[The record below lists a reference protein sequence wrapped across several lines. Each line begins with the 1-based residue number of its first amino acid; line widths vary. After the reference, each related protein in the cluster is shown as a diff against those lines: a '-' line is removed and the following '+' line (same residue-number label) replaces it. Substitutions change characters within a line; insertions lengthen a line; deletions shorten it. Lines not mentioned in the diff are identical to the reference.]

1 MPALDPRNTRLG
13 ARPGPHPHRAQRPPE
28 AGSPSRALRSLF
40 SLQREH
46 GQQCCLG
53 QGDPSGRGGGVAPP
67 GRCDG
72 HGRRGACVYRERGR
86 QEKREFCP
94 ARPDRDIGVTISSD
108 IRTDFF
114 SS

>member
-1 MPALDPRNTRLG
+1 M
-13 ARPGPHPHRAQRPPE
+13 
-28 AGSPSRALRSLF
+28 
-40 SLQREH
+40 
-46 GQQCCLG
+46 
-53 QGDPSGRGGGVAPP
+53 APP